1 MGGYSAWEL
10 DYIAKW
16 IQERIRQA
24 LCCLSIDVCIE
35 RPLKTITQKK
45 NYYKNRENYEISIS
59 VGGHY
64 VKYLKHK
71 QQLERKSS
79 R

>member
-1 MGGYSAWEL
+1 M
-10 DYIAKW
+10 
-16 IQERIRQA
+16 
-24 LCCLSIDVCIE
+24 LSFN
-35 RPLKTITQKK
+35 RRLYWKTFENYNSKK